1 MSALV
6 WNLILAFVWV
16 AMTGNLTPVNLFT
29 GFLLG
34 YVVLLFSH
42 RVVARSS
49 YYRKI
54 FDLAGFLLFFLWEMI
69 LANLRVAHDV
79 ITPTLYT
86 RPGIVAIPLEARTDD
101 EITLLA
107 NVISLTPGT
116 LSLDVSDD
124 RKVLYIHAM
133 FIDDEQ
139 KLRDDIKNGF
149 ERRLLDVLR

>member
-6 WNLILAFVWV
+6 WNLVLAFVWV
-16 AMTGNLTPVNLFT
+16 AMTSNLTPENLLA

-42 RVVARSS
+42 RDVARSS
-49 YYRKI
+49 YYGKFSNLVR
-54 FDLAGFLLFFLWEMI
+54 FLFFFLWEMI

-79 ITPTLYT
+79 VTPTYHM

-139 KLRDDIKNGF
+139 QLRDEIKSGF

>member
-1 MSALV
+1 M
-6 WNLILAFVWV
+6 
-16 AMTGNLTPVNLFT
+16 
-29 GFLLG
+29 
-34 YVVLLFSH
+34 
-42 RVVARSS
+42 
-49 YYRKI
+49 
-54 FDLAGFLLFFLWEMI
+54 
-69 LANLRVAHDV
+69 
-79 ITPTLYT
+79 

-139 KLRDDIKNGF
+139 QLRDEIKSGF

>member
-16 AMTGNLTPVNLFT
+16 AMTGNLTPVNLFA

-86 RPGIVAIPLEARTDD
+86 RPGIVAIPLEAHTDD

-133 FIDDEQ
+133 FIEDEQ
-139 KLRDDIKNGF
+139 KLRDEIKNGF